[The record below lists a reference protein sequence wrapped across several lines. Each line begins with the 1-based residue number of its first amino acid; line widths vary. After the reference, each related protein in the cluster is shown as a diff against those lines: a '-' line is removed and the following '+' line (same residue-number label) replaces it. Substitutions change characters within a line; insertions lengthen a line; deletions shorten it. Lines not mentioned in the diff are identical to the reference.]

1 MAVTVEIDLG
11 RVSDAA
17 SFHAE
22 FGRVMGFPDFYGK
35 NMNAWE
41 DCMGDLSAPGQP
53 GMTRVEVPRGEDLLL
68 VLKGAADLAKRKPDI
83 WFSLL
88 DSTASVNRTKT
99 AIKGATRLLLLPL

>member
-1 MAVTVEIDLG
+1 MVTVELNLAAVKDM
-11 RVSDAA
+11 A

-22 FGRVMGFPDFYGK
+22 FDRVMGFPDFYGK

-53 GMTRVEVPRGEDLLL
+53 GMTKVQVPRGEDLLL

-83 WFSLL
+83 WLSLL

-99 AIKGATRLLLLPL
+99 SIKGATRLLLLPL